1 MAVSLESGGFHV
13 WERDQGDSR
22 WVAANDESIGPR
34 EFDPATTLSTL
45 SVGAMT
51 VPPGTLIVFRPSGR
65 NEPVSVVLTTAGAS
79 ARLRTDIMN
88 RVALSISA
96 GG

>member
-1 MAVSLESGGFHV
+1 MAVSLGAGGFHV
-13 WERDQGDSR
+13 WERDPADSR

-34 EFDPATTLSTL
+34 EFDPATTLSLL

-65 NEPVSVVLTTAGAS
+65 NEPVSIVLSADGAS
-79 ARLRTDIMN
+79 ARLRTDFMN
-88 RVALSISA
+88 RVAFSLSA